1 MKISVIFSLS
11 NTTPFSLLL
20 VISHFH
26 FLTSLNC
33 VLEEQRWSGER
44 VVSEDK
50 CQFSS
55 GSRVKGGRRVQM
67 IFIVFVFYQFGF
79 CPSPSSPCDIFSFVH
94 PNILLLRDMAL
105 MGLCKKCIIFI
116 KGLWCRDLSIMLQL
130 KPIAGLLLI
139 LRFNSFVSD
148 LFVCAAL
155 CALLR

>member
-1 MKISVIFSLS
+1 MKISVIFFSLKHHPP
-11 NTTPFSLLL
+11 TPFSLLL

-67 IFIVFVFYQFGF
+67 IFIVFVFSQFGF

-105 MGLCKKCIIFI
+105 MGLCKKCITFI
-116 KGLWCRDLSIMLQL
+116 KGL
-130 KPIAGLLLI
+130 
-139 LRFNSFVSD
+139 
-148 LFVCAAL
+148 
-155 CALLR
+155 